1 MRRERDAGD
10 RRRVVIHLVLDRAVS
25 EVVPVFLPMVSAWQ
39 EMATRYTHDELRLIV
54 DFCDR
59 MEQVVREHLARLREP
74 QADR

>member
-1 MRRERDAGD
+1 
-10 RRRVVIHLVLDRAVS
+10 
-25 EVVPVFLPMVSAWQ
+25 
-39 EMATRYTHDELRLIV
+39 MATRYTHDELRLIV